1 MLGVFKNEDFA
12 QVEVELELDDRV
24 MFYSDGFEQAFPE
37 KTADGY
43 EQRLPTVVYRDEF
56 ARLCGQGT
64 PQEAIDEISARVDMQ
79 SGSLHQADDLTL
91 ICLHAGPLP
100 RDDAPVDAAQSCIS
114 WKS

>member
-1 MLGVFKNEDFA
+1 MEI
-12 QVEVELELDDRV
+12 ELELDDRV
-24 MFYSDGFEQAFPE
+24 MLYSDGFEQAFPE
-37 KTADGY
+37 QTADRY
-43 EQRLPTVVYRDEF
+43 EQRLPTAAYRDEF

-64 PQEAIDEISARVDMQ
+64 PQETIDKMSARLDVQ

-100 RDDAPVDAAQSCIS
+100 TDDAPVDAAQSCIS